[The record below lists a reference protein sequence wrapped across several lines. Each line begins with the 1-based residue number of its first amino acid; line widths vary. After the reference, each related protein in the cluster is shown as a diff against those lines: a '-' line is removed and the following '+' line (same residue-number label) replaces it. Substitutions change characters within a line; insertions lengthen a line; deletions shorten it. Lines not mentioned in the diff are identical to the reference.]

1 MWRKAWTGGAGA
13 FSRWPPC
20 PSLSVS
26 RPHGARPNCL
36 ALDTKRPG
44 CEPSGTVMDGGC
56 HGPLCTKTPPAHFV
70 GCAPCTCFPSAST
83 IDQILTFLVSPVVCG
98 TDHRVWQQGLVV
110 SAGSRGQ
117 TIMLDSVLLACSVFL
132 SCYRNPTLKLS
143 LHYFAQQKARGHCRA
158 LVGWR
163 RDWRPLAS
171 SGACRHHIPNT
182 S

>member
-56 HGPLCTKTPPAHFV
+56 HRPLCTKTPPAHFV

-83 IDQILTFLVSPVVCG
+83 IDQILTFLVSPVVCE
-98 TDHRVWQQGLVV
+98 TDHRVWQQGLVRLAPSGVLWRLPPPHTEHELTCRTSAETVTRV
-110 SAGSRGQ
+110 SRYLHRETDNLGNA
-117 TIMLDSVLLACSVFL
+117 FL
-132 SCYRNPTLKLS
+132 
-143 LHYFAQQKARGHCRA
+143 
-158 LVGWR
+158 W
-163 RDWRPLAS
+163 
-171 SGACRHHIPNT
+171 
-182 S
+182 